1 MTSSFPRLRAASL
14 PIAVLSTSLLAV
26 LATLSAPAA
35 AQDKPA
41 CQYVQLAKVPLHYT
55 GAGLQVTM
63 DGTINGTP
71 AVMLADTGFY
81 ETQLTRTGTE
91 KRGLRLRP
99 TARKIRGVGGMSDLY
114 ATRVDAFAA
123 GPAKPSQGWMDVVGD
138 TGEAPS
144 FDAAVGAPYLLQT
157 DMELALADKE
167 MRFFRPIGCD
177 RTWLAYW
184 SQDAN
189 VIPFEINQTSNR
201 PVNPP
206 FTIEVNGQKM
216 LAIIDSGAYR
226 TSIDAHAAERAG
238 IKPGGPD
245 VVEIG
250 SSSGVGTRR
259 VANWQAKV
267 ATIKVGDEV
276 VRDGEVAISDTQGQI
291 GVDVLLGDDFLR
303 AHRVLFAMSQKRIY
317 LTYVGGDVFG
327 RKPGIEPWVQR
338 EADSGNPDAQM
349 AVATRYRTGSGVPKN
364 PTLAAQWLDKA
375 AAQGNP
381 RANLALARALMQES
395 RYADAAGKLKPALE
409 QLPAERL
416 GALDLYVARVGAD
429 AQDAGRK
436 ELESTFAR
444 SVDDAWPRPI
454 ADHYL
459 GRIGRAEL
467 LEQARKDEAYARART
482 CVAAHYLAAL
492 QAAQSKQPVPASV
505 PECEPV
511 KPGS

>member
-1 MTSSFPRLRAASL
+1 MRSFFVRLRAAC
-14 PIAVLSTSLLAV
+14 LLTAA
-26 LATLSAPAA
+26 LATSAA

-63 DGTINGTP
+63 DGIIDGTP
-71 AVMLADTGFY
+71 ALMLADTGASD
-81 ETQLTRTGTE
+81 TWLSRTGTE
-91 KRGLRLRP
+91 KRGLHLRP
-99 TARKIRGVGGMSDLY
+99 TGRKTRGIGGLSSLY

-123 GPAKPSQGWMDVVGD
+123 GPAKPSHGWMDVVGD

-144 FDAAVGAPYLLQT
+144 YDATVGAPYLLQT

-167 MRFFRPIGCD
+167 IRFFRPIGCD
-177 RTWLAYW
+177 KTWLAYW

-201 PVNPP
+201 PANPP

-238 IKPGGPD
+238 IKPGSPG

-250 SSSGVGTRR
+250 TSAGAGSAR
-259 VANWQAKV
+259 VTNWQARV
-267 ATIKVGDEV
+267 ATIKIGDEV
-276 VRDGEVAISDTQGQI
+276 VRDGEVAIMDTRGQMN
-291 GVDVLLGDDFLR
+291 VDVLLGDDFLR

-327 RKPGIEPWVQR
+327 RKPGIEPWVQK
-338 EADSGNPDAQM
+338 EADGGNPDAQL
-349 AVATRYRTGSGVPKN
+349 ALALAYRSGRGVTRDRA
-364 PTLAAQWLDKA
+364 LAAQWLEQA
-375 AAQGNP
+375 AARGNP
-381 RANLALARALMQES
+381 RANLALARSLMQES
-395 RYADAAGKLKPALE
+395 RYPDAADKLAPALA

-416 GALDLYVARVGAD
+416 GALDLYVARVGAG
-429 AQDAGRK
+429 AQEAGAK
-436 ELESTFAR
+436 ELEATFAR
-444 SVDDAWPRPI
+444 NVDDAWPRPI

-467 LEQARKDEAYARART
+467 LEQARKDESYAPART
-482 CVAAHYLAAL
+482 CLAAHYLAAL

-505 PECEPV
+505 PECEQDHT
-511 KPGS
+511 KS

>member
-1 MTSSFPRLRAASL
+1 MTFSFSRLRAACP
-14 PIAVLSTSLLAV
+14 PIAALSTSLLAS

-63 DGTINGTP
+63 DGAINGTP
-71 AVMLADTGFY
+71 AVMLADTGSF
-81 ETQLTRTGTE
+81 ETYLSRTGTE
-91 KRGLRLRP
+91 KRGLQLRP
-99 TARKIRGVGGMSDLY
+99 TAHQIYGVGGKSQLY
-114 ATRVDAFAA
+114 TARLDSFAA
-123 GPAKPSQGWMDVVGD
+123 GPAKSSQGWVQVIGD
-138 TGEAPS
+138 MGEAPA
-144 FDAAVGAPYLLQT
+144 FDAIVGAPYLLQA

-167 MRFFRPIGCD
+167 MRFFRPIGCEK
-177 RTWLAYW
+177 TWLAYW

-201 PVNPP
+201 AANPP

-216 LAIIDSGAYR
+216 LAIIDSGATY
-226 TSIDAHAAERAG
+226 TSIDANAAERAG
-238 IKPGGPD
+238 LKVGNAE
-245 VVEIG
+245 VVRFG
-250 SSSGVGTRR
+250 TSSGVGAQRIASWRAR
-259 VANWQAKV
+259 VTTMK
-267 ATIKVGDEV
+267 IGDET
-276 VRDGEVAISDTQGQI
+276 VRDAEVALMDTQGQM

-327 RKPGIEPWVQR
+327 RKPGIEPWVQK

-349 AVATRYRTGSGVPKN
+349 AVAASYQDGRGVPRN
-364 PTLAAQWLDKA
+364 PALAAQWLDKA

-381 RANLALARALMQES
+381 RANLALARTLMQES
-395 RYADAAGKLKPALE
+395 RYADAAGKLETALA

-416 GALDLYVARVGAD
+416 GALDLYVARVGAG
-429 AQDAGRK
+429 AQEAGAK
-436 ELESTFAR
+436 ELEATFGR

-459 GRIGRAEL
+459 GRIGQAEL
-467 LEQARKDEAYARART
+467 LEQARKDEAYAPVRT
-482 CVAAHYLAAL
+482 CLAARYLAAL
-492 QAAQSKQPVPASV
+492 QAAQSKQPMPADA
-505 PECEPV
+505 PACEPV
-511 KPGS
+511 KPRS